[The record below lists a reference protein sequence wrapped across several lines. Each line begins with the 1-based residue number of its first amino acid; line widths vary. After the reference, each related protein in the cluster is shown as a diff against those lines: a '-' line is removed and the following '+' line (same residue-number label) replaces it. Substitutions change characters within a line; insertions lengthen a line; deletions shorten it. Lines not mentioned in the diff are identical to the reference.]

1 MVSYEQ
7 PLKQGQKKLCLEA
20 VMIEY
25 LIVKLIYLFYVYIY
39 IYIYIH
45 TYIHTYYIHTYIDIY
60 TSGDKRSTVHRV
72 LKSHKS
78 KMSIIYIQS

>member
-7 PLKQGQKKLCLEA
+7 PLKQGQKKLCFEA

-39 IYIYIH
+39 IH
-45 TYIHTYYIHTYIDIY
+45 TYILHTYIYRHIY
-60 TSGDKRSTVHRV
+60 KW
-72 LKSHKS
+72 
-78 KMSIIYIQS
+78 